1 MTRDSLHNQDWS
13 SLVARLGGAVHL
25 ATTARQS
32 RAFLRCREI
41 ATPVDL
47 LRLVLA
53 YCLGRHGLRSTTG
66 WACAAGLVDIS
77 NVALLQRLR
86 RCGDWFALLIGDVLA
101 RRAPPTSRGRMIRII
116 DATAVPKAGKAAST
130 SNKLWRI
137 HSAFDL
143 PSERFGHFELTD
155 QSAGERLDRI
165 PVIPGEIRLA
175 DRVYLKPSRIAA
187 VLEAGGDVVVR
198 TGWRAA
204 HWLDAEGGS
213 LDLIATLRAAPGELI
228 DQTIWLR
235 RKAAPAL
242 KLRLVA
248 IRKPPAAAVEAR
260 RKAQRD
266 AQRERYQIS
275 DATLIAADWVM
286 LITSLAA
293 EEFPAQD
300 VLALYRLRWRIEL
313 GFKRLKSLIG
323 LHGPPGTDERSARPW
338 LLAHLLMILLLEPL
352 IDELEDSPRSA
363 LAA

>member
-1 MTRDSLHNQDWS
+1 MTRDSLCSDDWLT
-13 SLVARLGGAVHL
+13 LVARLGGPAYL
-25 ATTARQS
+25 AATARQT

-41 ATPVDL
+41 ASPLDL

-66 WACAAGLVDIS
+66 WACAAGLLDIS

-101 RRAPPTSRGRMIRII
+101 RRAPLASHGRMIRII
-116 DATAVPKAGKAAST
+116 DATAVPKAGKAASK

-175 DRVYLKPSRIAA
+175 DRAYLKPARIAT
-187 VLEAGGDVVVR
+187 VLEAGADVVVR

-204 HWLDAEGGS
+204 HWLDGEGEPW
-213 LDLIATLRAAPGELI
+213 DLIATLRTAPGDLI
-228 DQTIWLR
+228 DQTIWLG
-235 RKAAPAL
+235 RKSAPAL
-242 KLRLVA
+242 QLRLVA
-248 IRKPPAAAVEAR
+248 IRKPAAAAVEAR
-260 RKAQRD
+260 RKARRD

-286 LITSLAA
+286 LITSLSAA
-293 EEFPAQD
+293 EFSAQD
-300 VLALYRLRWRIEL
+300 VLSLYRLRWRIEL
-313 GFKRLKSLIG
+313 GFKRLKSIIG
-323 LHGPPGTDERSARPW
+323 LHGPPGTHERSARPW

-352 IDELEDSPRSA
+352 VDELEDSPRR
-363 LAA
+363 AAA